1 MVNERLSVPFV
12 NIPSCVRNDALG
24 VCDQATL
31 DSNSFQFLILTLS
44 KPFREW
50 RLITVEFCK

>member
-12 NIPSCVRNDALG
+12 NIPPCVRNDAPG
-24 VCDQATL
+24 ICDQATL
-31 DSNSFQFLILTLS
+31 DSIRFQVFILTQS

-50 RLITVEFCK
+50 RLITFEFCK